1 MDEYLLEQ
9 SRLVGLHHSLSPFD
23 GSART
28 PNLSDLD
35 PRLEEAES
43 YTESYAESY
52 AEPYAASEVQAEKEA
67 EAQAEKETEAQAEK
81 ETKGEQ
87 VDYTRPRS
95 ERIKKRAMMESAG
108 PDSPDSPDPAVP
120 STKRIKDDD
129 HLVDV
134 LALQQSL
141 YAPLGKTYPYFP
153 TPVPAP
159 PKLPEAAQDWL
170 NQVIQQDRQTGRI
183 RYVHAPLLR
192 PFNQNHLTVLNAA
205 FDAYKDQLE
214 IMRDSNFEFISVL
227 AECSPAQVRAWFSD
241 QAKKQHKE
249 QRKQGRMQKHQK
261 VTQKQIRKRQVQQ
274 QERKVKK
281 LGRPRDP
288 EQVRQDKHRIRLE
301 NRPPG
306 KQGPKPKAKWI
317 LPTDAPALER
327 VKHVSR
333 VRIPEERQVLQTFR
347 CATTV
352 MSKRG
357 IPLAWTQCKGCVARQ
372 ASDFCA
378 FINFRIFEVVS
389 EEDKENVS
397 KYLADHDFYSD
408 PSPDEPMEFDLNGLT
423 RSDAEY
429 VLAYIGHFG
438 KRQLSEELDMALG
451 KETGSGSSKS
461 SKASKASKLTPNEYF
476 RRPTPIRRLCYKCRG
491 SFVSHAHLCTSC
503 GVELCTHCLTHDN
516 GTMLCHEKMRHAQEQ
531 FIVCGRYHA
540 STLRTMLERVDEA
553 VKALPSNLHL
563 LSDKMAVK
571 AAQKS
576 QKLESGAKSG
586 SGSQGASMPAPLR
599 VSKDISQEE
608 FQKHWA
614 KGEVLVFTD
623 LQLKRGSAW
632 SPRDL
637 KKQSETSVTVYD
649 AVERT
654 VTVETMAKLSG
665 RGFMGRRPKATRIVE
680 AWPEKPLE
688 EVAPKLYADLMQTL
702 PVPMYTM
709 PTGAFNLSKYLPSDW
724 LVNGPLVNGPK
735 LYIGEGSTDKN
746 VGSVRLSCEKSDAL
760 YACVYAERQEGAIA
774 KDDEA
779 VVWDIFQAEDR
790 KKVERFL
797 RKAQGKKAALPKR
810 CVDPYQDI
818 VPYLKSEVLSR
829 LHKATGVKPI
839 RVALNVGEAIM
850 IPAGCL
856 RQAQY
861 VQNAVTV
868 AVDFVSPERLWATI
882 DWCHEKQQYAFA
894 APMSKTRRTDVF
906 PAYDVAFY
914 SSVAMAQI
922 G

>member
-28 PNLSDLD
+28 PSLIYYGSRSPSARSVSSKRCTSPSIQFTDEALYSEEDNIPSAPTRSHNPGIVIEVPPWNTTRGTDEQGIAEYLSDLD

-141 YAPLGKTYPYFP
+141 YVPLGKTYPYFP

-288 EQVRQDKHRIRLE
+288 EQVRQDKHRMRLE

-461 SKASKASKLTPNEYF
+461 SKASKASKLTSNEYF

-491 SFVSHAHLCTSC
+491 S
-503 GVELCTHCLTHDN
+503 
-516 GTMLCHEKMRHAQEQ
+516 
-531 FIVCGRYHA
+531 
-540 STLRTMLERVDEA
+540 TMLERVDEA

-586 SGSQGASMPAPLR
+586 SGSQEASMPAPLR

-688 EVAPKLYADLMQTL
+688 E
-702 PVPMYTM
+702 
-709 PTGAFNLSKYLPSDW
+709 
-724 LVNGPLVNGPK
+724 
-735 LYIGEGSTDKN
+735 
-746 VGSVRLSCEKSDAL
+746 
-760 YACVYAERQEGAIA
+760 
-774 KDDEA
+774 
-779 VVWDIFQAEDR
+779 
-790 KKVERFL
+790 
-797 RKAQGKKAALPKR
+797 
-810 CVDPYQDI
+810 
-818 VPYLKSEVLSR
+818 
-829 LHKATGVKPI
+829 
-839 RVALNVGEAIM
+839 
-850 IPAGCL
+850 
-856 RQAQY
+856 
-861 VQNAVTV
+861 
-868 AVDFVSPERLWATI
+868 
-882 DWCHEKQQYAFA
+882 
-894 APMSKTRRTDVF
+894 
-906 PAYDVAFY
+906 
-914 SSVAMAQI
+914 
-922 G
+922 